1 MGDVSFVNLVSWFPT
16 ISLSEQ
22 RQMQQSDNDLKQ
34 VWPGLEWSEFEQ
46 NFQEQWILGAD
57 ILVTKG
63 SSHG

>member
-1 MGDVSFVNLVSWFPT
+1 
-16 ISLSEQ
+16 
-22 RQMQQSDNDLKQ
+22 MQQSDNDLKQ